1 MLKKNNTMMRF
12 TFLIIAGLLA
22 FNVSEAQELKG
33 PKAKNYKPWK
43 EQARTGTPVVN
54 ADEPAVKGPAFKN
67 KKAWDSQAT
76 KVEITPQAGVK
87 ENITGPKAKNRKPW
101 KKD

>member
-1 MLKKNNTMMRF
+1 MTRF
-12 TFLIIAGLLA
+12 TYLFLAGLLA

-43 EQARTGTPVVN
+43 KQAITATLVTKT
-54 ADEPAVKGPAFKN
+54 DESSLKGPAFKN
-67 KKAWDSQAT
+67 KKNWESQANRAEVTLQSNT
-76 KVEITPQAGVK
+76 KRQ
-87 ENITGPKAKNRKPW
+87 ITGPKAKNRKLW